1 MSFEFNSLAWNLIT
15 FFSNIP
21 QNIQGVFCIF
31 LALVMGHVIADFS
44 LQGTFMANA
53 KNRHHDHS
61 YGFRTKPPVE
71 PWMYILT
78 AHTLIHGA
86 AVWIITGSCALAL
99 IEIALHWVIDFIPT

>member
-78 AHTLIHGA
+78 AHDRNCTTLGHRFHQKRR
-86 AVWIITGSCALAL
+86 L
-99 IEIALHWVIDFIPT
+99 DRF